1 MKDEN
6 IKKGIAWLLFSAFGF
21 SMMGMFVKAAGDIPF
36 IQKTLFRNSV
46 AFIIAFTTLIIHA
59 RKDKSILHIEKRAY
73 LWLFLRCVIGVTGI
87 FGNFYAI
94 GKLKLGDAAMLQK
107 MSPFFAVLGAMI
119 FLGEKPTVFS
129 VGSLIAAF
137 FGSLFVIKPSMELSA
152 FFPAIIGF
160 IGGIGAGFAATF
172 VRKLHSYNVSGY
184 VIITTFSLFST
195 ILAVP
200 FTVLNYTPMTTNQ
213 LLCLIGTGVGGACG
227 QFGLTGAYFNASAR
241 KISVYDYSM
250 VIFSAILGFIIFGQI
265 PDFYSF
271 IGYTIIIT
279 TAVIVYIVNLRKDTV
294 SKVKQAES

>member
-107 MSPFFAVLGAMI
+107 
-119 FLGEKPTVFS
+119 
-129 VGSLIAAF
+129 
-137 FGSLFVIKPSMELSA
+137 IKELDS
-152 FFPAIIGF
+152 
-160 IGGIGAGFAATF
+160 
-172 VRKLHSYNVSGY
+172 RYNVYFRQHPYIPAWESNFY
-184 VIITTFSLFST
+184 
-195 ILAVP
+195 AV
-200 FTVLNYTPMTTNQ
+200 
-213 LLCLIGTGVGGACG
+213 
-227 QFGLTGAYFNASAR
+227 
-241 KISVYDYSM
+241 K
-250 VIFSAILGFIIFGQI
+250 
-265 PDFYSF
+265 
-271 IGYTIIIT
+271 
-279 TAVIVYIVNLRKDTV
+279 
-294 SKVKQAES
+294 E